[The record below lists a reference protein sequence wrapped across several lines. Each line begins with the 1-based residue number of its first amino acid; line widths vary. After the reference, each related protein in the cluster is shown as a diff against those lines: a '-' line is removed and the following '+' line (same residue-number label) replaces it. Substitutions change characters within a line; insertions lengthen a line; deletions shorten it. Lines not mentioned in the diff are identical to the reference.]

1 MICEYCKSENLF
13 IKEAEEKIGVYCKNC
28 GRWIK
33 WIEPSERAA
42 IEMQIDKLKREVR
55 IDGQDVDRVFLKYK
69 SYKEKFKALQE
80 EISFYNASKTKTSSE
95 IEKNAMYAK
104 VLKLKELSA
113 KIAAYDEIILTL
125 GLKSTL

>member
-1 MICEYCKSENLF
+1 MICDYCKSENLF
-13 IKEAEEKIGVYCKNC
+13 IKEAEEKIGVYCKSC

-33 WIEPSERAA
+33 WIAPSERAA
-42 IEMQIDKLKREVR
+42 IEAQIDKLKREVR
-55 IDGQDVDRVFLKYK
+55 IDGMDVDRVFLKYK

-80 EISFYNASKTKTSSE
+80 EISFYNSSKSKSSSE
-95 IEKNAMYAK
+95 IEKSAMYAK

-113 KIAAYDEIILTL
+113 KISAYEEIILTL